1 MIDAS
6 DVVVTLLTGR
16 RPDLLAATLDG
27 LCFNAPGL
35 LETAHVVALHNG
47 DDGSDDATVDAL
59 ELVGE
64 HVDEWL
70 TGRDLLPVGLATS
83 RLAAHVPRAGRA
95 YWLHLEDD
103 WRATKRHPGWLDRAR
118 ELLAAD
124 PRLAQVRL
132 RLADE
137 RVLARHMVTGR
148 QLRWIDRGDHQR
160 AADAH
165 WTNNP
170 ALMRAA
176 DVAIAWPADGER
188 DAQRRWH
195 RAGHR
200 AVAQLVPGEFKHL
213 GEGASLWR
221 AIGSKP

>member
-27 LCFNAPGL
+27 LRFNAPGL

-47 DDGSDDATVDAL
+47 NDGSDDQTIAEL

-64 HVDEWL
+64 HVDQWL
-70 TGRDLLPVGLATS
+70 TSADLSPVGPATS
-83 RLAAHVPRAGRA
+83 RLAAQVPATGRA

-103 WRATKRHPGWLDRAR
+103 WRATKHHPGWLDRAR
-118 ELLAAD
+118 ELLTAD
-124 PRLAQVRL
+124 PGLAQVRV
-132 RLADE
+132 RRADE
-137 RVLARHMVTGR
+137 RVLRRHMVTSR
-148 QLRWIDRGDHQR
+148 PLRWRDHGDHQR
-160 AADAH
+160 APDAH

-170 ALMRAA
+170 ALVRAVDA
-176 DVAIAWPADGER
+176 ALAWPADGER
-188 DAQRRWH
+188 AAQRRWH
-195 RAGHR
+195 AAGRRAT
-200 AVAQLVPGEFKHL
+200 AQLVPGEFKHL

-221 AIGSKP
+221 AVGSRP